1 MAHRF
6 NVSTYYV
13 TPEHLE
19 KMREFSGSS
28 GHSLQDLV
36 NQFTRGHT
44 TNHRPYYEHLARLD
58 VTKRGMDVDEWVD
71 IVINEGFKALP
82 AYKEQPTSDEI
93 GQNPLGHIILPSDV
107 ITQDGNY
114 MYLTKQNLILVKT
127 ANYFDGSSI
136 AKFISRIIFD
146 HLNSRWEKNY
156 ARQMQA
162 EKSNDWL
169 KIRS

>member
-19 KMREFSGSS
+19 KMREFSEAS

-58 VTKRGMDVDEWVD
+58 VTKRGMDVDEWVE

-82 AYKEQPTSDEI
+82 PYKEQLTSDEI

-114 MYLTKQNLILVKT
+114 MHLTKQNLILVKT

-156 ARQMQA
+156 ARQMEA

-169 KIRS
+169 K